1 MSKVGNMNL
10 VGTKITDVHSKILR
24 MGLYLQ
30 SASPKYAGYQY
41 PGDLVGTEDR
51 VTLSL
56 HLDNQIVTK
65 AVSSVETSTLEPW
78 KSIVS
83 EQEIA
88 TLDDVLEF
96 ARSRAAAPGIAR

>member
-1 MSKVGNMNL
+1 MSEGENMNL

-24 MGLYLQ
+24 MGLYLL
-30 SASPKYAGYQY
+30 SASQTHAGYQY

-56 HLDNQIVTK
+56 DIDNQVVAK
-65 AVSSVETSTLEPW
+65 AVSYVETPTGEPW

-96 ARSRAAAPGIAR
+96 ARTRLAAPSIG